1 MALKKSKVLLAKALL
16 NCTVIH
22 DINDVSNDKLNVNN
36 AAKYLKQM
44 NKTTSHTNGVLGI
57 IFLAQQVN
65 PEIGSY
71 QEHFLNELFNFTVKL
86 TNGTIYMT
94 LEDAQDYEA
103 RPSSVTSDRYQ
114 NIAKTFKKL

>member
-1 MALKKSKVLLAKALL
+1 MLLAKALL

-22 DINDVSNDKLNVNN
+22 EINDVSNDKLNVNN

-71 QEHFLNELFNFTVKL
+71 QEHFLNEYFNFTVKL
-86 TNGTIYMT
+86 TKLTIYMT
-94 LEDAQDYEA
+94 LEDAKVYEA
-103 RPSSVTSDRYQ
+103 RPSSVTYDRYQ
-114 NIAKTFKKL
+114 NIANTFKKL